1 MSEILT
7 SILKHEEQKLLACV
21 HCGLC
26 LEVCPTYTLTGNE
39 NDSPRGR
46 IYLMR
51 AVEEGRLSCSS
62 NAFSKHI
69 NRCLGCRACEQACP
83 AGVQYGHLLESAR
96 AEINQTQKK
105 KTFKDNLLHFVL
117 RHIWLQPL
125 RLKLAMKFS
134 RLFRDLKIPRLLLK
148 TKLSKLFS
156 SRGEIAL
163 LLLDSSSP
171 IKFAGNAEKETS
183 KTKPSPRTE
192 ISLFKGC
199 VMEGLFIQVNRATE
213 RVLEVNGCSVAL
225 PERQVCCGALHAHA
239 GDLEG
244 AKILAKKN
252 IEAFSGNDNPIITN
266 AGGCGAMLLSYE
278 KLFEGDNE
286 LSKKAIA
293 FSLRVKDVSQQLQ
306 ETGIEMGAKI
316 DEAVTT
322 YDTSCHL
329 LYGQKAGDT
338 SLAML
343 GAIPELKYVPL
354 EGSERCCGGAGV
366 YNLMQPEM
374 SSGILKE
381 KLENIQKTNA
391 ELLVTGNPGCHLQIL
406 AGAKSCGMSLN
417 VCHPIELLDESYK
430 RAGYYNDS
438 NDV

>member
-1 MSEILT
+1 MSETL
-7 SILKHEEQKLLACV
+7 SSMLKHEEQKLLACV

-26 LEVCPTYTLTGNE
+26 LEACPTYTLTGNE

-51 AVEEGRLSCSS
+51 AVEEGRLDSS
-62 NAFSKHI
+62 SAAFSTHI

-83 AGVQYGHLLESAR
+83 AGVEYGHLLETAR
-96 AEINQTQKK
+96 AEINQSQKK
-105 KTFKDNLLHFVL
+105 KTFTDKLLHFVL
-117 RHIWLQPL
+117 RNVWLQPL

-148 TKLSKLFS
+148 TKLLRLFT
-156 SRGEIAL
+156 SRSEFAL

-171 IKFAGNAEKETS
+171 IKFETDSGKEISRS
-183 KTKPSPRTE
+183 KRAVQTE
-192 ISLFKGC
+192 VSLFKGC
-199 VMEGLFIQVNRATE
+199 VMEGLFKQVNDATR
-213 RVLEVNGCSVAL
+213 RVLEVNNCSVAI

-244 AKILAKKN
+244 AKVLAKKN
-252 IEAFSGNDNPIITN
+252 IEAFSENDNPIITN
-266 AGGCGAMLLSYE
+266 AGGCGAMLLSYA
-278 KLFEGDNE
+278 KLFDDNKE
-286 LSKKAIA
+286 LSEKALE
-293 FSLRVKDVSQQLQ
+293 FSLRVKDISQQLL
-306 ETGIEMGAKI
+306 ETGIEKGATI
-316 DEAVTT
+316 DNCVTT

-343 GAIPELKYVPL
+343 SGIPDLKFVPL
-354 EGSERCCGGAGV
+354 EGSERCCGGAGI

-374 SSGILKE
+374 SSGILSE
-381 KLENIQKTNA
+381 KLDNIKKTNA

-406 AGAKSCGMSLN
+406 AGAKSCGMNLK
-417 VCHPIELLDESYK
+417 VCHPIELLDESY
-430 RAGYYNDS
+430 RQAGYYNK
-438 NDV
+438 NANI